1 MLQIL
6 FKGEYNSSAKC
17 NQENTVVATFT
28 SVVLRDYKNVS
39 KWEIF
44 IKYNQLNPFYL
55 QIHL

>member
-39 KWEIF
+39 K
-44 IKYNQLNPFYL
+44 
-55 QIHL
+55 